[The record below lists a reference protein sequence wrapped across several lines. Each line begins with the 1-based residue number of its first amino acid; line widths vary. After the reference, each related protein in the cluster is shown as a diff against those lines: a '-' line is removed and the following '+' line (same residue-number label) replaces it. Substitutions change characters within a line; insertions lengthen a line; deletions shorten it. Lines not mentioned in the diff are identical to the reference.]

1 MKRKKSPWEERRSTR
16 EAVGQIASWCL
27 IIALHQ
33 TEGVGRERL
42 ERVSGVVSGI
52 QCEIAAI
59 IDEEGTEAGIR
70 ALQKRLEGIG
80 PTEMR
85 VPVNRGVKTR
95 REQELRA
102 VADQVATTAWC
113 CFALGIHEV
122 LGFGQARLERL
133 HHNTVENY
141 R

>member
-85 VPVNRGVKTR
+85 VPGRLPVTKMSCGTAASVIRLRPFPRLRG
-95 REQELRA
+95 
-102 VADQVATTAWC
+102 
-113 CFALGIHEV
+113 I
-122 LGFGQARLERL
+122 
-133 HHNTVENY
+133 
-141 R
+141 

>member
-85 VPVNRGVKTR
+85 VPVNRGVKNPAGTG
-95 REQELRA
+95 A
-102 VADQVATTAWC
+102 A
-113 CFALGIHEV
+113 G
-122 LGFGQARLERL
+122 GG
-133 HHNTVENY
+133 
-141 R
+141 

>member
-16 EAVGQIASWCL
+16 EAVGQISSWCL

-59 IDEEGTEAGIR
+59 IDAEGTDAGIR
-70 ALQKRLEGIG
+70 ALQNGWK
-80 PTEMR
+80 
-85 VPVNRGVKTR
+85 
-95 REQELRA
+95 
-102 VADQVATTAWC
+102 
-113 CFALGIHEV
+113 ALGRPRC
-122 LGFGQARLERL
+122 GCR
-133 HHNTVENY
+133 
-141 R
+141 